1 MKYHKL
7 IAGEETGTYV
17 MESPVTEA
25 DILQMAQQLAM
36 SRLSIGRALTEP
48 KQVFSHLQTLLQYHE
63 HEVFA
68 LLLLDT
74 KHRVIGFRELFRG
87 TLDGTSV
94 SPREV
99 VKIALEH
106 NAVAVIL
113 VHFVARHKMTHN
125 HPSGSPEPSQT
136 DRMLT
141 ITLKNALNMIGTR
154 ILDHVVVGY
163 EGFASFAERGYL

>member
-7 IAGEETGTYV
+7 IAGETTGTYI

-36 SRLSIGRALTEP
+36 SHLSKGRTLTDP

-63 HEVFA
+63 YEVFA

-74 KHRVIGFRELFRG
+74 KHRVVSFQELFRG
-87 TLDGTSV
+87 TLDGACV
-94 SPREV
+94 YPREV

-106 NAVAVIL
+106 NAAAVIL
-113 VHFVARHKMTHN
+113 VHN
-125 HPSGSPEPSQT
+125 HPSDDPEPSQA
-136 DRMLT
+136 DRSLT
-141 ITLKNALNMIGTR
+141 STLREALNLIGVRT
-154 ILDHVVVGY
+154 LDHIVVGS
-163 EGFASFAERGYL
+163 GGCVSLAELGYL